1 MKLILLADVKTLGK
15 KGDLVDVSD
24 GYGQNF
30 LIPRKLAS
38 PATDGAVKKRSKEQ
52 ADQDSKKSREVEQA
66 KALAASLE
74 TKPLIL
80 KMKVGSNGKLFGSV
94 TAADISKA
102 VKEQFGT
109 SLDKKVLDVP
119 GSSLRALGEFVVK
132 AKVYKGVEAKLKVEV
147 QGEEA

>member
-1 MKLILLADVKTLGK
+1 
-15 KGDLVDVSD
+15 D

-52 ADQDSKKSREVEQA
+52 ADQNSKKARELEA
-66 KALAASLE
+66 ARALAKSLE
-74 TKPLIL
+74 ERPLVM
-80 KMKVGSNGKLFGSV
+80 KMKVGNNGKLFGSV
-94 TAADISKA
+94 TAADIAKA
-102 VKEQFGT
+102 VKQQFGT
-109 SLDKKVLDVP
+109 DLDKKVLDVP

-147 QGEEA
+147 QAEEA

>member
-1 MKLILLADVKTLGK
+1 VKLILLADVKTLGK

-38 PATDGAVKKRSKEQ
+38 PATEGAVKKRSKEM
-52 ADQDSKKSREVEQA
+52 ADKDSKKARELEQA
-66 KALAASLE
+66 RALAASLE
-74 TKPLIL
+74 DKSLVI

-102 VKEQFGT
+102 LKEQFGVGI
-109 SLDKKVLDVP
+109 DKKMLDIP
-119 GSSLRALGEFVVK
+119 ASLRAIGEHVIK
-132 AKVYKGVEAKLKVEV
+132 AKICKGVEARVKVEV